1 MGDYMSKEF
10 DERVNKFF
18 KNYSDR
24 GMKKWGGF
32 FLSDHRVAINKDDKD
47 RGRLYAKKSEMTQ
60 EEISEILLKSYSEHY
75 QVSLQ
80 LKDLDAEGH
89 YKADVVGFVKG
100 WAGQELIIDDQLIE
114 MDNINHAMIV

>member
-1 MGDYMSKEF
+1 MSKEF
-10 DERVNKFF
+10 DERVTNFF
-18 KNYSDR
+18 KNYHDR

-32 FLSDHRVAINKDDKD
+32 FLSDHRMAINSANKD
-47 RGRLYAKKSEMTQ
+47 RGQTYAKKSKMTQ
-60 EEISEILLKSYSEHY
+60 EEISEVLLKSYSEHY

-80 LKDLDAEGH
+80 LKDLDGDGN
-89 YKADVVGFVKG
+89 YKADIVGFVKG

>member
-18 KNYSDR
+18 KNYYDR

-89 YKADVVGFVKG
+89 YKADVVAFVKG

>member
-18 KNYSDR
+18 KNYHDR
-24 GMKKWGGF
+24 CMKKWGGF
-32 FLSDHRVAINKDDKD
+32 FLSDHRVAMNKDDKD

>member
-18 KNYSDR
+18 KNYHDR

-32 FLSDHRVAINKDDKD
+32 FLSDHRVAINKDDKG

-60 EEISEILLKSYSEHY
+60 EEISEILLKGYSEHY

-80 LKDLDAEGH
+80 LKDLDVEGH

>member
-18 KNYSDR
+18 KNYHDR
-24 GMKKWGGF
+24 DMKKWGGF

-47 RGRLYAKKSEMTQ
+47 RSRLYAKKSEMTQ